1 MIMISTSLDLPSR
14 AMPDVALR
22 GLSPGLHQALKEAA
36 EENHRSL
43 NGEILDRLERSFRPS
58 IVDVDALLARVVA
71 RRNRLGSLTL
81 SADELRELKDAG
93 RP

>member
-1 MIMISTSLDLPSR
+1 MLSLSLRLPR
-14 AMPDVALR
+14 LAMPDVALR

-43 NGEILDRLERSFRPS
+43 NGEILVRLERSFRPF
-58 IVDVDALLARVVA
+58 IVDVDALLARVAA

-81 SADELRELKDAG
+81 TANELRELKDAG